1 MIQNDTFGCA
11 IILLSKD
18 VKNLHNTQMKG
29 KQAEMPSFLFWWKKW
44 QKTLREASTHPRDGR
59 SAEKA
64 ILTTE

>member
-1 MIQNDTFGCA
+1 MCYNTTVKGCEEPP
-11 IILLSKD
+11 
-18 VKNLHNTQMKG
+18 NTQMKG